1 MTANIVFFLV
11 FDSDARMN
19 PARLLVQS
27 LHFERDRMQNRFPL
41 LLAALDG
48 FAAIIMRSSRNLCV
62 IGAALVSERSCRS
75 HKNKRREKSRA
86 GLRVL

>member
-1 MTANIVFFLV
+1 
-11 FDSDARMN
+11 MN

-27 LHFERDRMQNRFPL
+27 LHSERDRMQNRFPL
-41 LLAALDG
+41 LLAALNG
-48 FAAIIMRSSRNLCV
+48 FTAITKGSSRNLCT
-62 IGAALVSERSCRS
+62 IGAALVSERSGRS